1 MQTVTAYN
9 YDELRQMFRWELL
22 KSREGKGLPVNAV
35 NKLIEAFTDDVLAM
49 WEMAGLSNR
58 IDFQAR
64 INNYRDH

>member
-1 MQTVTAYN
+1 MQTMTPYS
-9 YDELRQMFRWELL
+9 YDELRMMFRWELL
-22 KSREGKGLPVNAV
+22 KSREGSALSINVV